1 MCSLF
6 GLVLVGFMQVG
17 PDTYQVEILDQDG
30 EIIEFTLIKNDKNV

>member
-6 GLVLVGFMQVG
+6 GLILVGFMQVG
-17 PDTYQVEILDQDG
+17 PDTYHLEILDESG